1 MDAEDTRRQLQT
13 LNHVDHGSTEVV
25 IMRRQGGVLTTGFF
39 ANPGALIAAAGP
51 HCGRAH
57 VYVGV
62 NPRPPDWTTNTLDGH
77 RRATDAEVEFVSAVL
92 LDIDPADRSGGELG
106 TEEAHAHALEAARIV
121 AERFGGAIVDS
132 GGGAYVLLPLLQPTA
147 VADLGGADRWK
158 RHVRAWREQLVE
170 PLIADLPVRIDDTV
184 ALSGLCRLAGTV
196 NVKGGGRAT
205 AWVRDASDLLD
216 PDAVLAVEP
225 EGGERPAPAGP
236 VGDAIPA
243 GQRNSTL
250 TSLAGTM
257 RRRGMGAGEID
268 AALQAANRA
277 RCRPPLP
284 AEEVRAIAEGVQR
297 YEPAE
302 ETAHY
307 NLTDLGN
314 SQRLVAAHGDD
325 MRYCHPWDRWL
336 VWDGRR
342 WREDDAGLAAA
353 RAKTLPQIIYDEAA
367 ACGDSKRREALG
379 DHAHRTEAR
388 SRLRNALALA
398 QSDLPV
404 LSDELNRDGWLLNVQ
419 NGTLDLRTLELRP
432 HRRGD
437 MLTHL
442 LPVAYDPE
450 AEAPRWERFLL
461 EIMDGDEELAAFL
474 RRAAGYSLTGDVRED
489 ALFFLHGSGANGKST
504 FLHTLLRLAGPL
516 GTQAQADLLM
526 SSRWGKHPTGVA
538 DLFGK
543 RLVATIEPEAG
554 RHLAESLVKQLT
566 GGDRIKARRM
576 REDFW
581 EFEPTH
587 KIWLAANHKPRI
599 RGDDHAIW
607 RRIKLVPF
615 EVRFEGELEDK
626 QLEDKLAAE
635 LPGILNWALQGCPE
649 WQERGLDVPGAVRD
663 ATDLYREEEDELS
676 RFFAEETITGDG
688 VTLKFSRLWRRYLDW
703 CEDAGE
709 KPITKTAMGRELT
722 ERGYAKDENKPHAWR
737 LGIGL
742 RDPDGGPAQGY

>member
-1 MDAEDTRRQLQT
+1 MNTDDATRHLET
-13 LNHVDHGSTEVV
+13 LNHSAYGCTELVV
-25 IMRRQGGVLTTGFF
+25 MRRAGGVLATGFF
-39 ANPGALIAAAGP
+39 AGAGEVIAAAGP

-57 VYVGV
+57 VYVAV
-62 NPRPPDWTTNTLDGH
+62 NPRDPTWATGRLDDH
-77 RRATDAEVEFVSAVL
+77 RRATDAEVETVGALL
-92 LDIDPADRSGGELG
+92 LDIDPADRGSGELG
-106 TEEAHAHALEAARIV
+106 TEEGHAAALEAAQIV

-132 GGGAYVLLPLLQPTA
+132 GGGAYVILPLVQPTA

-158 RHVRAWREQLVE
+158 AHVRAWREQLVE
-170 PLIADLPVRIDDTV
+170 PLVADLPVRVDDT
-184 ALSGLCRLAGTV
+184 ADLSRLCRLAGTV
-196 NVKGGGRAT
+196 NVKGVGRET
-205 AWVRDASDLLD
+205 AWVRDATEPFD
-216 PDAVLAVEP
+216 PDDVLAVEP
-225 EGGERPAPAGP
+225 EGGERHAPAGP

-325 MRYCHPWDRWL
+325 MRYCHPWGRWL

-342 WREDDAGLAAA
+342 WREDDAGLAEA
-353 RAKTLPQIIYDEAA
+353 RAKTLPQVIYDEAA
-367 ACGDSKRREALG
+367 ACDDKDRREALG
-379 DHAHRTEAR
+379 KHAHRTEAR
-388 SRLRNALALA
+388 ARLQNALTLA
-398 QSDLPV
+398 HSDVPV
-404 LSDELNRDGWLLNVQ
+404 LPDELNRDGWLLNVQ
-419 NGTLDLRTLELRP
+419 NGTLDLHTGELRP
-432 HRRGD
+432 HRRED

-442 LPVAYDPE
+442 LPVAHDPE

-461 EIMDGDEELAAFL
+461 EIMGGDEELTAFL
-474 RRAAGYSLTGDVRED
+474 RRAVGYSLTGDVRED
-489 ALFFLHGSGANGKST
+489 ALFFLHGAGANGKST
-504 FLHTLLRLAGPL
+504 LLHTLLRLAGPL
-516 GTQAQADLLM
+516 GTQAEADLLM

-543 RLVATIEPEAG
+543 RLVASIEPEAG
-554 RHLAESLVKQLT
+554 RHMAESLVKQLT

-587 KIWLAANHKPRI
+587 KVWLAANHKPRI

-607 RRIKLVPF
+607 RRVKLIPF
-615 EVRFEGELEDK
+615 EVRFEGAGEDK
-626 QLEDKLAAE
+626 ELEDKLAAE
-635 LPGILNWALQGCPE
+635 LPGILNWALRGCAE
-649 WQERGLDVPGAVRD
+649 WQERGLDVPGAVRE
-663 ATDLYREEEDELS
+663 ATDDYREEEDDLG
-676 RFFAEETITGDG
+676 RFLREETITGDG
-688 VTLKFSRLWRRYLDW
+688 LLLKFSDLWKRYLDW
-703 CEDAGE
+703 CENAAE
-709 KPITKTAMGRELT
+709 KPVTKTALGRELT
-722 ERGYAKDENKPHAWR
+722 ERGFAKDDTKHGAWR
-737 LGIGL
+737 CGIGL
-742 RDPDGGPAQGY
+742 RDP